1 MRLSIVFLKI
11 GESKHLVRTQ
21 KHYPNLGTKERAM
34 ESNNSFYS
42 ISFNVLRTLTTVRD
56 EEGKVKISQFGSCWE
71 EDNPNCVN
79 EQISFFKNFVSST
92 DSILTLRKNIG
103 KIAFFSEQEYSDY
116 TRGLRK
122 GNKTETEYEEEFMDS
137 SVGVYILEKAKKF
150 STKTRLVSCYK
161 HVDDAMFS
169 SMRFF
174 IDFQSNTAKIVSNR
188 DEVFSCELP
197 MEKKKVVKKEEPIPA
212 EQPKKRGRPKKV
224 TLDAK
229 EEKKQTEKKKTTQNK
244 STTSKKRSSDLW

>member
-1 MRLSIVFLKI
+1 MQIF
-11 GESKHLVRTQ
+11 RT
-21 KHYPNLGTKERAM
+21 
-34 ESNNSFYS
+34 
-42 ISFNVLRTLTTVRD
+42 ITVVKD
-56 EEGKVKISQFGSCWE
+56 EEGKVKIAQFGSCWE

-79 EQISFFKNFVSST
+79 EQISFFKNFASST

-103 KIAFFSEQEYSDY
+103 KIAFFSEQEYADY
-116 TRGLRK
+116 NRGLRK

-150 STKTRLVSCYK
+150 TAKTRLVSCYK
-161 HVDDAMFS
+161 HIDDAMFS

-188 DEVFSCELP
+188 DEVFSCVLP
-197 MEKKKVVKKEEPIPA
+197 IEKKKVEKKEEPLIP

-224 TLDAK
+224 SLSTEVESRKAK
-229 EEKKQTEKKKTTQNK
+229 TENTPSKKKK
-244 STTSKKRSSDLW
+244 SGVKKRSSALW

>member
-1 MRLSIVFLKI
+1 MQIF
-11 GESKHLVRTQ
+11 RT
-21 KHYPNLGTKERAM
+21 
-34 ESNNSFYS
+34 
-42 ISFNVLRTLTTVRD
+42 ITVVKD
-56 EEGKVKISQFGSCWE
+56 EEGKVKIAQFGSCWE

-79 EQISFFKNFVSST
+79 EQIYFFKNFVSST

-103 KIAFFSEQEYSDY
+103 KIAFFSEQEYADY

-150 STKTRLVSCYK
+150 SAKTRLVSCYK
-161 HVDDAMFS
+161 HIDDAMFS

-174 IDFQSNTAKIVSNR
+174 VDFQSNTARIVSNR
-188 DEVFSCELP
+188 DEVFSCVLP
-197 MEKKKVVKKEEPIPA
+197 IEKKKIVKKEEPITS

-224 TLDAK
+224 ALDAR
-229 EEKKQTEKKKTTQNK
+229 EEKKQPAKKKTTKNK
-244 STTSKKRSSDLW
+244 STTSKKRSSALW

>member
-1 MRLSIVFLKI
+1 MQIF
-11 GESKHLVRTQ
+11 RT
-21 KHYPNLGTKERAM
+21 
-34 ESNNSFYS
+34 
-42 ISFNVLRTLTTVRD
+42 ITVVKD
-56 EEGKVKISQFGSCWE
+56 EEGKVKIAQFGSCWE

-79 EQISFFKNFVSST
+79 EQISFFKNFASST

-103 KIAFFSEQEYSDY
+103 KIAFFSEQEYADY
-116 TRGLRK
+116 NRGLRK

-150 STKTRLVSCYK
+150 TAKTRLVSCYK
-161 HVDDAMFS
+161 HIDDAMFS

-188 DEVFSCELP
+188 DEVFSCVLP
-197 MEKKKVVKKEEPIPA
+197 IEKKKIEKKEEPLIP

-224 TLDAK
+224 SLSTEVESGKAK
-229 EEKKQTEKKKTTQNK
+229 TENTPSKKKK
-244 STTSKKRSSDLW
+244 SGVKKRSSALW

>member
-1 MRLSIVFLKI
+1 MQIF
-11 GESKHLVRTQ
+11 RT
-21 KHYPNLGTKERAM
+21 
-34 ESNNSFYS
+34 
-42 ISFNVLRTLTTVRD
+42 ITVVKD
-56 EEGKVKISQFGSCWE
+56 EEGKVKIAQFGSCWE

-79 EQISFFKNFVSST
+79 EQISFFKNFASST

-103 KIAFFSEQEYSDY
+103 KIAFFSEQEYADY
-116 TRGLRK
+116 NRGLRK

-150 STKTRLVSCYK
+150 TAKTRLVSCYK

-188 DEVFSCELP
+188 DEVFSCVLP
-197 MEKKKVVKKEEPIPA
+197 IEKKKVEKKEEPLIP

-224 TLDAK
+224 SLSTEVESRK
-229 EEKKQTEKKKTTQNK
+229 EKTENTPSKKKK
-244 STTSKKRSSDLW
+244 SGVKKRSSALW

>member
-1 MRLSIVFLKI
+1 MQIF
-11 GESKHLVRTQ
+11 RT
-21 KHYPNLGTKERAM
+21 
-34 ESNNSFYS
+34 
-42 ISFNVLRTLTTVRD
+42 ITVVKD
-56 EEGKVKISQFGSCWE
+56 EEGKVKIAQFGSCWE

-79 EQISFFKNFVSST
+79 EQISFFKNFVSSA

-116 TRGLRK
+116 NRGLRK

-150 STKTRLVSCYK
+150 TAKTRLVSCYK
-161 HVDDAMFS
+161 HIDDAMFS

-188 DEVFSCELP
+188 DEVFFCSLP
-197 MEKKKVVKKEEPIPA
+197 IDKKKVVKKEEPIIV
-212 EQPKKRGRPKKV
+212 EQPKKRGRPKKTMTV
-224 TLDAK
+224 EGVK
-229 EEKKQTEKKKTTQNK
+229 KKQPVKKKTQ
-244 STTSKKRSSDLW
+244 TTTKKRSSSLW

>member
-1 MRLSIVFLKI
+1 MQIF
-11 GESKHLVRTQ
+11 RTI
-21 KHYPNLGTKERAM
+21 T
-34 ESNNSFYS
+34 
-42 ISFNVLRTLTTVRD
+42 VVRD
-56 EEGKVKISQFGSCWE
+56 EEGKVRISQFGSCWE

-79 EQISFFKNFVSST
+79 EQISFFKNFVSSA
-92 DSILTLRKNIG
+92 DRILTLRKNIG

-116 TRGLRK
+116 NRGLRK
-122 GNKTETEYEEEFMDS
+122 GNKTETEYEEEFLDN

-150 STKTRLVSCYK
+150 TAKTRLVSCYK
-161 HVDDAMFS
+161 HIDDAMFS

-197 MEKKKVVKKEEPIPA
+197 IEKKKVAKSQAPITT

-224 TLDAK
+224 VAK
-229 EEKKQTEKKKTTQNK
+229 PEIGNNKKPITKKKAPTP
-244 STTSKKRSSDLW
+244 KKRSSPLW

>member
-1 MRLSIVFLKI
+1 MQIF
-11 GESKHLVRTQ
+11 RT
-21 KHYPNLGTKERAM
+21 
-34 ESNNSFYS
+34 
-42 ISFNVLRTLTTVRD
+42 ITVVKD
-56 EEGKVKISQFGSCWE
+56 EEGKVKIAQFGSCWE

-79 EQISFFKNFVSST
+79 EQISFFKNFVSSA

-150 STKTRLVSCYK
+150 TAKTRLVSCYK
-161 HVDDAMFS
+161 HIDDAMFS

-197 MEKKKVVKKEEPIPA
+197 IEKKRVEKKENQISVEP
-212 EQPKKRGRPKKV
+212 PKKRGRPKKQ
-224 TLDAK
+224 TTEASP
-229 EEKKQTEKKKTTQNK
+229 EKKCSVKRDTPKKK
-244 STTSKKRSSDLW
+244 STTAKKRSSALW

>member
-1 MRLSIVFLKI
+1 MQIF
-11 GESKHLVRTQ
+11 RT
-21 KHYPNLGTKERAM
+21 
-34 ESNNSFYS
+34 
-42 ISFNVLRTLTTVRD
+42 ITVVKD
-56 EEGKVKISQFGSCWE
+56 EEGKVKIAQFGGCWE

-103 KIAFFSEQEYSDY
+103 KIAFFSEQEYADY

-122 GNKTETEYEEEFMDS
+122 GNKAETEYEEEFMDS

-150 STKTRLVSCYK
+150 SAKTRLVSCYK
-161 HVDDAMFS
+161 HIDDAMFS

-188 DEVFSCELP
+188 DEVFSCVLP
-197 MEKKKVVKKEEPIPA
+197 IEKKKIVKKEEPITS

-224 TLDAK
+224 SLDAK
-229 EEKKQTEKKKTTQNK
+229 EEKKQPAKKKTTKNK
-244 STTSKKRSSDLW
+244 STTSKKRSSALW

>member
-1 MRLSIVFLKI
+1 MQIF
-11 GESKHLVRTQ
+11 RT
-21 KHYPNLGTKERAM
+21 
-34 ESNNSFYS
+34 
-42 ISFNVLRTLTTVRD
+42 ITVVKD
-56 EEGKVKISQFGSCWE
+56 EEGKVKIAQFGSCWE

-79 EQISFFKNFVSST
+79 EQISFFKNFASST

-103 KIAFFSEQEYSDY
+103 KIAFFSEQEYADY
-116 TRGLRK
+116 NRGLRK

-150 STKTRLVSCYK
+150 TAKTRLVSCYK

-188 DEVFSCELP
+188 DEVFSCVLP
-197 MEKKKVVKKEEPIPA
+197 IEKKKVEKKEEPLIP

-224 TLDAK
+224 SLSTEVESRKAK
-229 EEKKQTEKKKTTQNK
+229 TENTPSKKKK
-244 STTSKKRSSDLW
+244 SGVKKRSSALW

>member
-1 MRLSIVFLKI
+1 MQIF
-11 GESKHLVRTQ
+11 RT
-21 KHYPNLGTKERAM
+21 
-34 ESNNSFYS
+34 
-42 ISFNVLRTLTTVRD
+42 ITVVKD

-79 EQISFFKNFVSST
+79 EQISFFKNFVSSV

-103 KIAFFSEQEYSDY
+103 KVSFFSEQEYSDY

-122 GNKTETEYEEEFMDS
+122 GNKTETEYEEEFMDN

-150 STKTRLVSCYK
+150 TAKTRLVSCYK
-161 HVDDAMFS
+161 HIDDAMFS

-197 MEKKKVVKKEEPIPA
+197 IEKKKIVKKEEPITS
-212 EQPKKRGRPKKV
+212 EQSKKRGRPKKV
-224 TLDAK
+224 TIDTKA
-229 EEKKQTEKKKTTQNK
+229 EKKQPVRKNATT
-244 STTSKKRSSDLW
+244 KKRSSALW

>member
-1 MRLSIVFLKI
+1 MQIF
-11 GESKHLVRTQ
+11 RT
-21 KHYPNLGTKERAM
+21 
-34 ESNNSFYS
+34 
-42 ISFNVLRTLTTVRD
+42 ITVAKD
-56 EEGKVKISQFGSCWE
+56 EEGKVKIAQFGSCWE

-79 EQISFFKNFVSST
+79 EQISFFKNFVSSV

-103 KIAFFSEQEYSDY
+103 KVSFFSEQEYSDY
-116 TRGLRK
+116 NRGLRK

-150 STKTRLVSCYK
+150 STITRLVSCYK

-197 MEKKKVVKKEEPIPA
+197 IEKKKVAKKEEPIPA

-229 EEKKQTEKKKTTQNK
+229 EEKKQTEKKKTTKNK

>member
-1 MRLSIVFLKI
+1 MQI
-11 GESKHLVRTQ
+11 
-21 KHYPNLGTKERAM
+21 
-34 ESNNSFYS
+34 
-42 ISFNVLRTLTTVRD
+42 LRTITVVKD
-56 EEGKVKISQFGSCWE
+56 EEGKVKIAQFGSCWE

-103 KIAFFSEQEYSDY
+103 KIAFFSEQEYVEY
-116 TRGLRK
+116 NRGLIK
-122 GNKTETEYEEEFMDS
+122 GNKTESGYAKEFMGS

-150 STKTRLVSCYK
+150 TTKTRLVSCYK
-161 HVDDAMFS
+161 YIDDAMFS

-174 IDFQSNTAKIVSNR
+174 VDFQSNTAKIVSNMG
-188 DEVFSCELP
+188 EVFSCELP
-197 MEKKKVVKKEEPIPA
+197 IERKKVVKREEPAPA

-229 EEKKQTEKKKTTQNK
+229 VEKKQPAKKRATNK
-244 STTSKKRSSDLW
+244 KATTSKKRSSALW